1 MAMPAW
7 IPEAWSKLSEEQQK
21 EAGDFLRFLLSHK
34 QDGDQ
39 KEQKPRSFP
48 FGILKGKIQVA
59 DNFDAPLPGLEE
71 YM

>member
-21 EAGDFLRFLLSHK
+21 EAGDFLRLLLDSSKDKNLRNPDHR
-34 QDGDQ
+34 G
-39 KEQKPRSFP
+39 FP
-48 FGILKGKIQVA
+48 FGILKGKIRVA
-59 DNFDAPLPGLEE
+59 DNFDDPLPGLEE